1 MALHILHNV
10 QHALWREQESKGFA
24 FSVRP
29 ATLLMYLCIA
39 LLFAAS
45 NEVASKTRTKSSI
58 ISVEDKTKAESQ
70 KADVES
76 KLHDLESSL
85 HAKESEKE
93 AANAELQKAD
103 TSISE
108 TNKKLRQLEQDRR
121 RIEKEI
127 QTLRRHESSVGKDL
141 SSATDTLD
149 LIAKTQFVTLQKPA
163 WQALLNG
170 QNPNQ
175 IYRDSAM
182 LSYLAEAQQQALQNL
197 ESQKKQI
204 RSVTQAAQ
212 SQQEELLKI
221 KRAEEEQRQILFKE
235 KRERESAVKKLGN
248 EIQSQQAKIDSL
260 KKDQLRLSNLVN
272 TIDAQLKRQ
281 AEEER
286 KRQLAEQQAAER
298 LAKEKARREQQ
309 AKQQAKQQASQNDKK
324 NSKPETPT
332 PIVKF
337 AGKQLPGFKGKLAR
351 PVNGRVTASY
361 GQARDAAGR
370 SQWQG
375 IQLAAAEGTE
385 VVACAEGR
393 VVFAD
398 WLRGYGNLIIINHG
412 KGYLSVYGNNES
424 LFKNVGD
431 YVKQGETISTVGSS
445 GGNSE
450 PGLYFELRH
459 NGKPINPAPWL

>member
-1 MALHILHNV
+1 MAMHIFHSI
-10 QHALWREQESKGFA
+10 QHDAQSKRQTKGLTFVMRPTEMFVCLCLAL
-24 FSVRP
+24 FSL
-29 ATLLMYLCIA
+29 TSTDA
-39 LLFAAS
+39 LSAKA
-45 NEVASKTRTKSSI
+45 KTKSST
-58 ISVEDKTKAESQ
+58 ISVEDKTKAENQ

-108 TNKKLRQLEQDRR
+108 ANKKLRQLEQDRR

-127 QTLRRHESSVGKDL
+127 QALRRNESSVGKDL
-141 SSATDTLD
+141 SSASNTLD

-182 LSYLAEAQQQALQNL
+182 LSYLAGAQQKALQDL
-197 ESQKKQI
+197 ESLKKQI
-204 RSVTQAAQ
+204 RSVTLAAQ

-235 KRERESAVKKLGN
+235 KRDRENAVKKLGN
-248 EIQSQQAKIDSL
+248 EIQSQQTKIESL

-272 TIDAQLKRQ
+272 TIDAKLKKQ

-298 LAKEKARREQQ
+298 LAKEKARRDQQ
-309 AKQQAKQQASQNDKK
+309 AQQQAQQNKK
-324 NSKPETPT
+324 KILKPETTT
-332 PIVKF
+332 PAPVLKF
-337 AGKQLPGFKGKLAR
+337 TGKQLPGFKGKLTR
-351 PVNGRVTASY
+351 PVNGRVTASF

-375 IQLAAAEGTE
+375 IQLSAAEGTE
-385 VVACAEGR
+385 VIACAEGR

-398 WLRGYGNLIIINHG
+398 WLRGYGNLIIIDHG

-431 YVKQGETISTVGSS
+431 YVKQGETISAVGSS